1 MSNLENLGAVNSLD
15 ATGFKIKQVLGEH
28 ESAAAPAGAH
38 ALAAPAPAPAA
49 AEPPLGPLAAL
60 IGNWAGNGFNTIF
73 RPSQPSTGSDNVLE
87 LNVTT
92 ETLDFSTSLGSIPNR
107 GEVQPDIFL
116 NGVSYLQKVNDV
128 TTPGSTTGIHFEPG
142 IWLSVPATTN
152 PAVNTPTLVRMASI
166 PHGTTILA
174 QGTSTSVAGPPVI
187 PPLDITPFPI
197 GNPANKIKF
206 PSQTAATPSKFRIPG
221 TLPVKGTTLTVA
233 DWQAMLND
241 PNSILR
247 KIVAAQK
254 ITNTVA
260 ISVSTGSASPLV
272 GSGVRDIA
280 FLDGITAPNAQV
292 ELMTSTF
299 FIETVSVTL
308 DIPAGD
314 PAKPKPVIVSPKV
327 LVPGQPVPRFRVTP
341 KTNKATTKQVQ
352 YKQVQYTQTVNLNF
366 ATLTWPHVSIATL
379 VPADV
384 IELALP

>member
-1 MSNLENLGAVNSLD
+1 MSDLENPATANSSGGTL
-15 ATGFKIKQVLGEH
+15 FKIQQVPSEQ
-28 ESAAAPAGAH
+28 SQVAAPAAAPAA
-38 ALAAPAPAPAA
+38 AAP
-49 AEPPLGPLAAL
+49 AEPPLGPLADL

-73 RPSQPSTGSDNVLE
+73 RPSQPATGSDNVLQ
-87 LNVTT
+87 LSVTT
-92 ETLDFSTSLGSIPNR
+92 ETLDFSASLGSIPNR

-116 NGVSYLQKVNDV
+116 NGISYVQRVSDV
-128 TTPGSTTGIHFEPG
+128 TTPGTSPGIHFEPG

-152 PAVNTPTLVRMASI
+152 PAVTTPTLVRMASI

-187 PPLDITPFPI
+187 PPLDITPFVI
-197 GNPANKIKF
+197 GNPASKVVF
-206 PSQTAATPSKFRIPG
+206 PSQTAANPNKFRIPA
-221 TLPVKGTTLTVA
+221 TLPVPGTTLTVA

-254 ITNTVA
+254 ITKTVA
-260 ISVSTGSASPLV
+260 ITVSTSSASPLV

-280 FLDGITAPNAQV
+280 FLDGIGAPNAQV
-292 ELMTSTF
+292 ILMTSTF
-299 FIETVSVTL
+299 FIETVSATL
-308 DIPAGD
+308 NIPAGN
-314 PAKPKPVIVSPKV
+314 PANPKPVIVSPTV
-327 LVPGQPVPRFRVTP
+327 LVPGQPVPKFRVTP
-341 KTNKATTKQVQ
+341 KTNAPTTKQVQ

-366 ATLTWPHVSIATL
+366 APLTWPHVSVSTL